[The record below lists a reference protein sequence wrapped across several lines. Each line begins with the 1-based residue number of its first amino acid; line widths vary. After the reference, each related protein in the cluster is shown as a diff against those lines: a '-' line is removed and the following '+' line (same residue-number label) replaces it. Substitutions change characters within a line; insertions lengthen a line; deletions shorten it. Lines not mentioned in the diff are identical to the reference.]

1 MTTTTEHLTEA
12 PPSTLRP
19 ASVGGGYH
27 VLRVPD
33 DPTPGDPSWDDVLG
47 LIRQG
52 WEMLENVQVEDFS
65 LVVMAHDDD
74 SY

>member
-1 MTTTTEHLTEA
+1 MTTSTELMTGA

-19 ASVGGGYH
+19 APVGGGYH

-33 DPTPGDPSWDDVLG
+33 DPKPGEPLWDDVLG
-47 LIRQG
+47 LIHQG

-65 LVVMAHDDD
+65 LVVMARDDT
-74 SY
+74 